1 MFEFC
6 NKWFEWR
13 YSPSVVILTFVFMNV
28 LVNSSVL
35 KSSQQTFAKVN
46 IIGASLSGLMTGIAL
61 ANAGVKVTILERASA
76 ERRSGAALQ
85 VDSGETDISTTAKYL
100 RKITSGGIKSVEARS
115 SIEARLRSAAQTNP
129 QIDLRVNTCIQAVK
143 QDDEAAWVISDKG
156 ETFSGDI
163 LIGADG
169 YRSIVR
175 RHVASHHPDAT
186 FAGYLIWVAMLDEQN
201 IPEQYRLG
209 PNPGVA
215 MPNGIGDFLLGS
227 VIAGADGSC
236 TIGQRRIGWAWYDNT
251 QNDLLRQLGC
261 VKGNVVQHSL
271 RGADIPTT
279 TLDNLSKKAKQ
290 RWSQPWLAAIQHSIQ
305 TRNLIATPIAEY
317 VPEVLVKGRIALV
330 GDAAHLPTPLT
341 ASGFNASLED
351 AATLTDCIAK
361 EIQRGDAVEALL
373 QYQSRR
379 LQVARQMVQS
389 GQGFSRSFGS

>member
-1 MFEFC
+1 
-6 NKWFEWR
+6 
-13 YSPSVVILTFVFMNV
+13 MNA
-28 LVNSSVL
+28 LVNSSGL
-35 KSSQQTFAKVN
+35 NSHQQTIGKV
-46 IIGASLSGLMTGIAL
+46 IIVGASLSGLMTGIAL
-61 ANAGVKVTILERASA
+61 ANAGLKVTILERASD
-76 ERRSGAALQ
+76 ERRSGATLQ
-85 VDSGETDISTTAKYL
+85 VDSGERDISTTAKYL
-100 RKITSGGIKSVEARS
+100 RRLTSGGNKSIEAWS
-115 SIEARLRSAAQTNP
+115 SIETRLRNEAQAHP
-129 QIDLRVNTCIQAVK
+129 QIDLRYNTRIQSVK
-143 QDDEAAWVISDKG
+143 QDDEAACVISDKG

-163 LIGADG
+163 LVGADG

-186 FAGYLIWVAMLDEQN
+186 FAGYLIWVALVDEQN
-201 IPEQYRLG
+201 IPKQYRLC

-227 VIAGADGSC
+227 VVAGADGSS
-236 TIGQRRIGWAWYDNT
+236 TIGQRRLGWAWYDNT
-251 QNDLLRQLGC
+251 ENNLLKQLGC

-271 RGADIPTT
+271 IGADIPAE

-317 VPEVLVKGRIALV
+317 VPQVLVKGRIALV

-351 AATLTDCIAK
+351 AATLADCIAK
-361 EIQRGDAVEALL
+361 EKQSGNVVEALL

-379 LQVARQMVQS
+379 LKVARQIVQS

>member
-1 MFEFC
+1 
-6 NKWFEWR
+6 
-13 YSPSVVILTFVFMNV
+13 MNG
-28 LVNSSVL
+28 LVNSSGR
-35 KSSQQTFAKVN
+35 KSHQQTIGKA
-46 IIGASLSGLMTGIAL
+46 IIVGASLSGLMTGIAL
-61 ANAGVKVTILERASA
+61 ANAGLNVTILERTSD

-85 VDSGETDISTTAKYL
+85 VDSGETDISTTARFL
-100 RKITSGGIKSVEARS
+100 RRLTSGGNSSVEAWS
-115 SIEARLRSAAQTNP
+115 SIEARLRNEAQNNP
-129 QIDLRVNTCIQAVK
+129 LIDLRFNTRVKAVK
-143 QDDEAAWVISDKG
+143 QDDEAALVISDKG

-163 LIGADG
+163 LVGADG

-186 FAGYLIWVAMLDEQN
+186 FAGYLIWVALVDEEN
-201 IPEQYRLG
+201 IPKQYRLG
-209 PNPGVA
+209 PNPSVA

-227 VIAGADGSC
+227 HVPGADGSSS
-236 TIGQRRIGWAWYDNT
+236 IGQRRLGWAWYDNT
-251 QNDLLRQLGC
+251 ENDLLRQLGC

-271 RGADIPTT
+271 IGADIPAEI
-279 TLDNLSKKAKQ
+279 LDNLSKKAKQ

-317 VPEVLVKGRIALV
+317 IPEVLVKGRIALV

-351 AATLTDCIAK
+351 AATLADCVAK
-361 EIQRGDAVEALL
+361 EKQRGNVVEALL

-379 LQVARQMVQS
+379 LKVAQQIVQS

>member
-1 MFEFC
+1 
-6 NKWFEWR
+6 
-13 YSPSVVILTFVFMNV
+13 MNA
-28 LVNSSVL
+28 LVNSSPL
-35 KSSQQTFAKVN
+35 KSRQQTISKV
-46 IIGASLSGLMTGIAL
+46 IIVGASLSGLMTGIAL
-61 ANAGVKVTILERASA
+61 ANVGLKVTILDRASN
-76 ERRSGAALQ
+76 ERRSGAVLQ
-85 VDSGETDISTTAKYL
+85 VDSRESDISATAKYL
-100 RKITSGGIKSVEARS
+100 RRLASGGIKSVEAWS
-115 SIEARLRSAAQTNP
+115 SIESRLRKEAQSNP
-129 QIDLRVNTCIQAVK
+129 QIEIRFNTRIQAVK
-143 QDDEAAWVISDKG
+143 QDDEAALVISDKG

-163 LIGADG
+163 LVGADG

-175 RHVASHHPDAT
+175 RHVAYHHPDAT
-186 FAGYLIWVAMLDEQN
+186 FAGYLIWVALVDEQN
-201 IPEQYRLG
+201 IPKQYRLG

-227 VIAGADGSC
+227 VVASDDGFS
-236 TIGQRRIGWAWYDNT
+236 TIGQRRLGWAWYDNT
-251 QNDLLRQLGC
+251 ENDLLRQLGC

-271 RGADIPTT
+271 RGADIPTE
-279 TLDNLSKKAKQ
+279 TLDNLSKKARQ

-351 AATLTDCIAK
+351 AATLADCVAK
-361 EIQRGDAVEALL
+361 EIQRGDVVEALL

-379 LQVARQMVQS
+379 LKVARQIVQS

>member
-1 MFEFC
+1 
-6 NKWFEWR
+6 
-13 YSPSVVILTFVFMNV
+13 MNA
-28 LVNSSVL
+28 LVNSLPL
-35 KSSQQTFAKVN
+35 KSPQQVISKV
-46 IIGASLSGLMTGIAL
+46 IIVGASLSGLMTGIAL
-61 ANAGVKVTILERASA
+61 ANAELKVTILERASD

-85 VDSGETDISTTAKYL
+85 VDSGESDISATAKYL
-100 RKITSGGIKSVEARS
+100 RRLASGGIRSVEAWS
-115 SIEARLRSAAQTNP
+115 SIETRLRKEVQTNP
-129 QIDLRVNTCIQAVK
+129 KIEIRFNTRIQAVK
-143 QDDEAAWVISDKG
+143 QDDEAAWVFSDKG

-163 LIGADG
+163 LVGADG

-186 FAGYLIWVAMLDEQN
+186 FAGYLIWVALVDEQY
-201 IPEQYRLG
+201 IPKQYRLG

-227 VIAGADGSC
+227 VVAGADGSS
-236 TIGQRRIGWAWYDNT
+236 TIGQRRLGWAWYDNT
-251 QNDLLRQLGC
+251 ENDLLRQLGC

-271 RGADIPTT
+271 IGADIPTKA
-279 TLDNLSKKAKQ
+279 LDNLSKKALQ

-351 AATLTDCIAK
+351 AATLADCVVK
-361 EIQRGDAVEALL
+361 EIQRGDVVGALL
-373 QYQSRR
+373 QYQSSR
-379 LQVARQMVQS
+379 LKVARQIVQS
-389 GQGFSRSFGS
+389 GQGFSRSFGSN

>member
-1 MFEFC
+1 M
-6 NKWFEWR
+6 
-13 YSPSVVILTFVFMNV
+13 LG
-28 LVNSSVL
+28 
-35 KSSQQTFAKVN
+35 KVN

-61 ANAGVKVTILERASA
+61 ARAGLKVNILERASA

-85 VDSGETDISTTAKYL
+85 VDSGERDISTTAKYL
-100 RKITSGGIKSVEARS
+100 RKIASGGIRFVEAWS
-115 SIEARLRSAAQTNP
+115 SIEARLRSEALANP
-129 QIDLRVNTCIQAVK
+129 QIDLRFNTRIQTVH
-143 QDDEAAWVISDKG
+143 QDEEAAWVITDKG
-156 ETFSGDI
+156 EKFSGDI

-175 RHVASHHPDAT
+175 RHVAPHHTDAT
-186 FAGYLIWVAMLDEQN
+186 FAGYLIWVALVEEQN
-201 IPEQYRLG
+201 IPKQFRLG
-209 PNPGVA
+209 SNPGVA

-227 VIAGADGSC
+227 VVAGADGSSA
-236 TIGQRRIGWAWYDNT
+236 IGQRRLGWAWYDNT

-271 RGADIPTT
+271 RGADIPTE

-305 TRNLIATPIAEY
+305 TRNLVATPIAEY
-317 VPEVLVKGRIALV
+317 VPEVLVTGRIALV

-351 AATLTDCIAK
+351 AATLTDCVAK
-361 EIQRGDAVEALL
+361 EIQGGDAVKALL
-373 QYQSRR
+373 EYQARR
-379 LQVARQMVQS
+379 LKVARQMVQS

>member
-1 MFEFC
+1 
-6 NKWFEWR
+6 
-13 YSPSVVILTFVFMNV
+13 MNA
-28 LVNSSVL
+28 LVNNSGL
-35 KSSQQTFAKVN
+35 KSHQQTIGKV
-46 IIGASLSGLMTGIAL
+46 IIVGASLSGLMTGIAL
-61 ANAGVKVTILERASA
+61 ANTGLKVTILERASD

-100 RKITSGGIKSVEARS
+100 RRLTSGGNKFIEAWS
-115 SIEARLRSAAQTNP
+115 SIETRLRNEAQANS
-129 QIDLRVNTCIQAVK
+129 QIDLRYNTRIQSVK

-169 YRSIVR
+169 YRSLVR

-186 FAGYLIWVAMLDEQN
+186 FAGYLIWVALVDEQN
-201 IPEQYRLG
+201 IPKQYRLG

-227 VIAGADGSC
+227 HVAGADGSC
-236 TIGQRRIGWAWYDNT
+236 TIGQRRLGWAWFDNT
-251 QNDLLRQLGC
+251 ENNLLRQLGC

-271 RGADIPTT
+271 RGMDIPAE
-279 TLDNLSKKAKQ
+279 TLDNLSKKAAQ

-317 VPEVLVKGRIALV
+317 VPDVLVKGRIALV

-351 AATLTDCIAK
+351 AATLADCVAK
-361 EIQRGDAVEALL
+361 EIQQGDVVEAVL

-379 LQVARQMVQS
+379 LKVARQIVQS

>member
-1 MFEFC
+1 
-6 NKWFEWR
+6 
-13 YSPSVVILTFVFMNV
+13 MNE
-28 LVNSSVL
+28 LVKNSGL
-35 KSSQQTFAKVN
+35 KSRQQTICKV
-46 IIGASLSGLMTGIAL
+46 IIVGASLSGLMTGIAL
-61 ANAGVKVTILERASA
+61 ANAGLQVTILERAGD

-85 VDSGETDISTTAKYL
+85 VDSGERDTSTTAKYL
-100 RKITSGGIKSVEARS
+100 RRLASGGIKSVEAWS
-115 SIEARLRSAAQTNP
+115 SIETRLRTEAKSNP
-129 QIDLRVNTCIQAVK
+129 QIDLRFNTRIQAVK
-143 QDDEAAWVISDKG
+143 QDDEATRVISDKG

-175 RHVASHHPDAT
+175 PHVASHHPDAT
-186 FAGYLIWVAMLDEQN
+186 FAGYLIWVALVDEQN
-201 IPEQYRLG
+201 IPKQYRLG

-227 VIAGADGSC
+227 VVAGADGSSS
-236 TIGQRRIGWAWYDNT
+236 IGQRRLGWAWYDNT

-271 RGADIPTT
+271 IGADIPTE

-317 VPEVLVKGRIALV
+317 VPEVLVRGRIALV

-351 AATLTDCIAK
+351 AATLADCVAK
-361 EIQRGDAVEALL
+361 EKQRGNVVEALL
-373 QYQSRR
+373 QYQSCR
-379 LQVARQMVQS
+379 LKVARQIVQS

>member
-1 MFEFC
+1 
-6 NKWFEWR
+6 
-13 YSPSVVILTFVFMNV
+13 MNE
-28 LVNSSVL
+28 LINSSGL
-35 KSSQQTFAKVN
+35 KSHHQTIGKV
-46 IIGASLSGLMTGIAL
+46 IIVGASLSGLMAGIAL
-61 ANAGVKVTILERASA
+61 ANAGLKVTILERASE

-85 VDSGETDISTTAKYL
+85 VDSGERDMSATAKYL
-100 RKITSGGIKSVEARS
+100 RRLASGGIKSVEAWS
-115 SIEARLRSAAQTNP
+115 SIETRLRNEALTNP
-129 QIDLRVNTCIQAVK
+129 QIDLRFNTRIEAVK

-186 FAGYLIWVAMLDEQN
+186 FAGYLIWVALVDEQN
-201 IPEQYRLG
+201 IPKQYRLG

-215 MPNGIGDFLLGS
+215 MPNGIGDFLLGT
-227 VIAGADGSC
+227 VVPGADGSN
-236 TIGQRRIGWAWYDNT
+236 TIGQRILGWAWYDNT
-251 QNDLLRQLGC
+251 ENDLLRQLGC
-261 VKGNVVQHSL
+261 VKGAVVQHSL
-271 RGADIPTT
+271 RGEDIPTE
-279 TLDNLSKKAKQ
+279 TLDSLSKKAKQ

-351 AATLTDCIAK
+351 AATLADCVAK
-361 EIQRGDAVEALL
+361 EMQRGDVVEALL

-379 LQVARQMVQS
+379 LQVARQIVQS
-389 GQGFSRSFGS
+389 GQGFSRSFGSN

>member
-1 MFEFC
+1 
-6 NKWFEWR
+6 
-13 YSPSVVILTFVFMNV
+13 MNA
-28 LVNSSVL
+28 LVNNSGL
-35 KSSQQTFAKVN
+35 KSRQQTIGKV
-46 IIGASLSGLMTGIAL
+46 IIVGASLSGLMTGIAL
-61 ANAGVKVTILERASA
+61 ANAGLKVTILERASD

-85 VDSGETDISTTAKYL
+85 VDSGERDTSATAKYL
-100 RKITSGGIKSVEARS
+100 RRLASAGIKSVEAWS
-115 SIEARLRSAAQTNP
+115 SIEGRLRNEAQTNP
-129 QIDLRVNTCIQAVK
+129 QIDLRFNTRIQAVK

-156 ETFSGDI
+156 ETLSGDI

-175 RHVASHHPDAT
+175 KHVASHHPDAT
-186 FAGYLIWVAMLDEQN
+186 FAGYLIWVALVDEQN
-201 IPEQYRLG
+201 IPKQYRLG

-227 VIAGADGSC
+227 VVAGADGSN
-236 TIGQRRIGWAWYDNT
+236 TIGQRRLGWAWYDNT

-271 RGADIPTT
+271 RGSDIPTGI
-279 TLDNLSKKAKQ
+279 LDNLSKKAKQ
-290 RWSQPWLAAIQHSIQ
+290 RWAQPWLTAIQHSIQ

-351 AATLTDCIAK
+351 AATLTDCI
-361 EIQRGDAVEALL
+361 VEQLQGGEKADALL

-379 LQVARQMVQS
+379 LEVARQIVQS
-389 GQGFSRSFGS
+389 GQGFSRSFGSNVVSEQ

>member
-1 MFEFC
+1 
-6 NKWFEWR
+6 
-13 YSPSVVILTFVFMNV
+13 MNA
-28 LVNSSVL
+28 LVNSSTL
-35 KSSQQTFAKVN
+35 KSRQHTISKV
-46 IIGASLSGLMTGIAL
+46 IIVGASLSGLMTGIAL
-61 ANAGVKVTILERASA
+61 ANAGLTVTILERASD

-85 VDSGETDISTTAKYL
+85 VDSGESDISATAKYL
-100 RKITSGGIKSVEARS
+100 RRLASGGIRSVEAWS
-115 SIEARLRSAAQTNP
+115 SIETRLRKEAQTNP
-129 QIDLRVNTCIQAVK
+129 QIEIRFNTRIQAVK
-143 QDDEAAWVISDKG
+143 QNDEAAWVISDKG

-169 YRSIVR
+169 YRSIVC

-186 FAGYLIWVAMLDEQN
+186 FAGYLIWVALVDEQN
-201 IPEQYRLG
+201 IPKQYRLG

-215 MPNGIGDFLLGS
+215 MPNGMGDFLLGS
-227 VIAGADGSC
+227 VVAGADGSS
-236 TIGQRRIGWAWYDNT
+236 TIGQRRLGWAWYDNT
-251 QNDLLRQLGC
+251 ENDLLKQLGC

-271 RGADIPTT
+271 IGADIPAE

-341 ASGFNASLED
+341 ASGFNASLGD
-351 AATLTDCIAK
+351 AATLTDCVAK
-361 EIQRGDAVEALL
+361 EIQGGDVVEALL

-379 LQVARQMVQS
+379 LEVARQIVQS

>member
-1 MFEFC
+1 
-6 NKWFEWR
+6 
-13 YSPSVVILTFVFMNV
+13 MNG
-28 LVNSSVL
+28 LVNSSGR
-35 KSSQQTFAKVN
+35 KSHQQTIGKA
-46 IIGASLSGLMTGIAL
+46 IIVGASLSGLMTGIAL
-61 ANAGVKVTILERASA
+61 ANAGLNVTILERASD

-85 VDSGETDISTTAKYL
+85 VDSGERDMSATAKYL
-100 RKITSGGIKSVEARS
+100 RRLTSGGNRSVEAWS
-115 SIEARLRSAAQTNP
+115 SIEARSRNEALTNP
-129 QIDLRVNTCIQAVK
+129 LIDLRFNTRIKAVK

-163 LIGADG
+163 LVGADG

-175 RHVASHHPDAT
+175 RHVASHHPEAT
-186 FAGYLIWVAMLDEQN
+186 FAGYLIWVALVDEQI
-201 IPEQYRLG
+201 IPKQYRLG

-227 VIAGADGSC
+227 VVAGADGSC
-236 TIGQRRIGWAWYDNT
+236 TIGQRRLGWAWYDNT
-251 QNDLLRQLGC
+251 ENELLRQLGC

-271 RGADIPTT
+271 IGADIPAE
-279 TLDNLSKKAKQ
+279 TLDNLSKKARQ
-290 RWSQPWLAAIQHSIQ
+290 RWSQPWLAAIQHSIR

-351 AATLTDCIAK
+351 AATLADCVAK
-361 EIQRGDAVEALL
+361 EIQRGNVVEALL

-379 LQVARQMVQS
+379 LDVARRIVQS
-389 GQGFSRSFGS
+389 GQGFSRSFCS

>member
-1 MFEFC
+1 
-6 NKWFEWR
+6 
-13 YSPSVVILTFVFMNV
+13 MNE
-28 LVNSSVL
+28 LVNNSGL
-35 KSSQQTFAKVN
+35 KSHKHTIGKV
-46 IIGASLSGLMTGIAL
+46 IIVGASLSGLMTGIAF
-61 ANAGVKVTILERASA
+61 ANAGLRVTILERASD

-85 VDSGETDISTTAKYL
+85 VDSGERDISTTAKYL
-100 RKITSGGIKSVEARS
+100 RGLASGGIKSVEAWS
-115 SIEARLRSAAQTNP
+115 SIEARLRNEAQTNP
-129 QIDLRVNTCIQAVK
+129 QIDLRFNTHIQAVK
-143 QDDEAAWVISDKG
+143 QDDEAAGVISDKG

-186 FAGYLIWVAMLDEQN
+186 FAGYLIWVALVDEQK
-201 IPEQYRLG
+201 IPKQYRLG

-227 VIAGADGSC
+227 VVAGADGSSY
-236 TIGQRRIGWAWYDNT
+236 IGQRRLGWAWYDNT

-271 RGADIPTT
+271 IGADIPTE

-317 VPEVLVKGRIALV
+317 IPEVLVKGRIALV

-351 AATLTDCIAK
+351 AATLTDCVAQ
-361 EIQRGDAVEALL
+361 EIQRGDVVGALL
-373 QYQSRR
+373 QYQSHR
-379 LQVARQMVQS
+379 LKVARQIVQS
-389 GQGFSRSFGS
+389 GQGFSRSFGSN

>member
-1 MFEFC
+1 M
-6 NKWFEWR
+6 KA
-13 YSPSVVILTFVFMNV
+13 
-28 LVNSSVL
+28 LVNSSGL
-35 KSSQQTFAKVN
+35 KSHQQTIGKV
-46 IIGASLSGLMTGIAL
+46 IIVGASLSGLMTGIAL
-61 ANAGVKVTILERASA
+61 ANAGLKVTILERASD

-100 RKITSGGIKSVEARS
+100 RRLTSGGNKSIEAWS
-115 SIEARLRSAAQTNP
+115 SIETRLRSVAQANS
-129 QIDLRVNTCIQAVK
+129 QIDLRYNTRIQSVK

-156 ETFSGDI
+156 ETFSGDV
-163 LIGADG
+163 LVGADG

-186 FAGYLIWVAMLDEQN
+186 FAGYLIWVALVDEQN
-201 IPEQYRLG
+201 IPKQYRLG

-227 VIAGADGSC
+227 HVAGADGSC
-236 TIGQRRIGWAWYDNT
+236 TIGQRRLGWAWYDNT
-251 QNDLLRQLGC
+251 ENNLLRQLGC

-271 RGADIPTT
+271 RGTDIPAE
-279 TLDNLSKKAKQ
+279 TLDNLSKKATE
-290 RWSQPWLAAIQHSIQ
+290 RWSQPWLAAIQHSIE

-351 AATLTDCIAK
+351 AATLADCISK
-361 EIQRGDAVEALL
+361 EIQRGDVVEALL
-373 QYQSRR
+373 EYQSSR
-379 LQVARQMVQS
+379 LKVARQIVQS

>member
-1 MFEFC
+1 
-6 NKWFEWR
+6 
-13 YSPSVVILTFVFMNV
+13 MNA
-28 LVNSSVL
+28 LVNSSPL
-35 KSSQQTFAKVN
+35 KSRQQAICKV
-46 IIGASLSGLMTGIAL
+46 IIVGASLSGLMTGIVL
-61 ANAGVKVTILERASA
+61 ANTGLKVTILERASD

-85 VDSGETDISTTAKYL
+85 VDSGEKDISTTAKYL
-100 RKITSGGIKSVEARS
+100 RRLSSGGNKSIEAWS
-115 SIEARLRSAAQTNP
+115 SIESRLRNEAQNIP
-129 QIDLRVNTCIQAVK
+129 QIDLRFNTRIQAVK

-186 FAGYLIWVAMLDEQN
+186 FAGYLIWVALVDEQN
-201 IPEQYRLG
+201 IPKQYRLG

-227 VIAGADGSC
+227 VVAGADGSS
-236 TIGQRRIGWAWYDNT
+236 TIGQRRLGWAWYDNT
-251 QNDLLRQLGC
+251 ENDLLKQLGC

-271 RGADIPTT
+271 IGADIPTE
-279 TLDNLSKKAKQ
+279 TLDNLSKKAAQ

-351 AATLTDCIAK
+351 AATLADCVAK
-361 EIQRGDAVEALL
+361 EIQRGEVVEALL

-379 LQVARQMVQS
+379 LKVARQIVQS
-389 GQGFSRSFGS
+389 GQGFSRSFGSN